1 MQPYCVCVWFV
12 LPAAKMLVLREVSR
26 HRKTELANRRTPVHQ
41 EWPLNTQ
48 QVPSA
53 GHAHVQKRLL
63 GLCERVQF
71 LTQP

>member
-1 MQPYCVCVWFV
+1 MCVWFV

-26 HRKTELANRRTPVHQ
+26 HWKTELANCRTPGHQ
-41 EWPLNTQ
+41 NWPPNTQ